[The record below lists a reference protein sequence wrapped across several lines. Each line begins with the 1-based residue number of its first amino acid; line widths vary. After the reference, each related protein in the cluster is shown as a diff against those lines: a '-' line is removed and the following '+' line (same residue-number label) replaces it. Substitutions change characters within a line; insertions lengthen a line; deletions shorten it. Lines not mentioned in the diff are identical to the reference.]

1 MTTGLKVIKSISMTD
16 AMLVG
21 TNVPETEHPT
31 YNAGATYA
39 SGARVILNHKIYESV
54 QDGNTGKDPLTTD
67 GWWSRVSPTNRWK
80 PFDLSSTT
88 RLQLTGPA
96 YYEIKP
102 NTAVS
107 AVMFIDCDGLSSIRV
122 RLIEDGVTHYDSS
135 HLMRP
140 TPSTSS
146 WYAWTFEQRAP
157 RSRLV
162 VQDLPARPRA
172 TLRVDFEITASA
184 GYIGTLAFGR
194 AYVLGEG
201 VQYGARVG
209 VQDFSRKERNEYGE
223 MELIRRGN
231 AKTMSLQIS
240 VDNKKLDS
248 TDMLLSSLTG
258 TPCLW
263 IGTSRFSALS
273 LWGVFT
279 NWNYTVA
286 YYDQTDLS
294 VEVEEFV

>member
-16 AMLVG
+16 AMLVA
-21 TNVPETEHPT
+21 TSVPETDHPVYSAAT
-31 YNAGATYA
+31 TYA
-39 SGARVILNHKIYESV
+39 NGARVILNHSIYESV
-54 QDGNTGKDPLTTD
+54 QDSNVGKDPLASE
-67 GWWSRVSPTNRWK
+67 GWWAKVSPTNRWK

-88 RLQLTGPA
+88 RLQLSGPA

-172 TLRVDFEITASA
+172 TLRVDFDITAAA
-184 GYIGTLAFGR
+184 GWIGTMAFGR
-194 AYVLGEG
+194 AYELGDG
-201 VQYGARVG
+201 VRYGARIG
-209 VQDFSRKERNEYGE
+209 VQDFSRKQRNEYGE

-240 VDNKKLDS
+240 VDNKKLDA
-248 TDMLLSSLTG
+248 TDMLLTSLTG

-263 IGTSRFSALS
+263 IGSSRFSALS

-279 NWNYTVA
+279 NWSYTVA

>member
-16 AMLVG
+16 AMLVA
-21 TNVPETEHPT
+21 TSVPETDHPVYSAAT
-31 YNAGATYA
+31 TYA
-39 SGARVILNHKIYESV
+39 NGARVILNHRIYESV
-54 QDGNTGKDPLTTD
+54 QDSNVGKDPLASE
-67 GWWSRVSPTNRWK
+67 GWWAKVSPTNRWK

-88 RLQLTGPA
+88 RLQLSGPS

-122 RLIEDGVTHYDSS
+122 RLIEDGTTHYDTE

-140 TPSTSS
+140 TPSTPS
-146 WYAWTFEQRAP
+146 WFAWTFEQRAP

-172 TLRVDFEITASA
+172 TLRVDFDITAA
-184 GYIGTLAFGR
+184 PGWIGTMAFGR
-194 AYVLGEG
+194 AYELGEG
-201 VQYGARVG
+201 VRYGARIG
-209 VQDFSRKERNEYGE
+209 VQDFSRKQRNDYGE

-240 VDNKKLDS
+240 VDNKKLDA
-248 TDMLLSSLTG
+248 TDMLLTSLTG

-263 IGTSRFSALS
+263 IGSSRFSALS

-279 NWNYTVA
+279 SWSYTVA
-286 YYDQTDLS
+286 YYDVTELS
-294 VEVEEFV
+294 VDVEEFV

>member
-21 TNVPETEHPT
+21 TNVPENEHPT

-88 RLQLTGPA
+88 RLQLAGSA

-140 TPSTSS
+140 TPSTPS
-146 WYAWTFEQRAP
+146 WYAWTFE
-157 RSRLV
+157 
-162 VQDLPARPRA
+162 PRA
-172 TLRVDFEITASA
+172 TLRVDFEITSSA

-231 AKTMSLQIS
+231 AKTMSLQIA
-240 VDNKKLDS
+240 VDNNKLDS

>member
-16 AMLVG
+16 AMLVA
-21 TNVPETEHPT
+21 TSVPETDHPVYSAAT
-31 YNAGATYA
+31 TYA
-39 SGARVILNHKIYESV
+39 NGARVILNHKIYESV
-54 QDGNTGKDPLTTD
+54 QDSNVGKDPLTTD

-122 RLIEDGVTHYDSS
+122 RLIEDGTTHYDTE

-140 TPSTSS
+140 TPSTPS
-146 WYAWTFEQRAP
+146 WFAWTFEQRAP

-172 TLRVDFEITASA
+172 TLRVDVDITSSA

-194 AYVLGEG
+194 AYVLGEA

-209 VQDFSRKERNEYGE
+209 VQDFSRKQRNDYGE

-240 VDNKKLDS
+240 VDNKKLDA
-248 TDMLLSSLTG
+248 TDMLLTSLTG

-286 YYDQTDLS
+286 YYDQTELS
-294 VEVEEFV
+294 VDVEEFV